1 MKLKSSR
8 LSVVA
13 ICKNERE
20 NLVPFLRS
28 AGQVADE
35 IVIVDT
41 GSTDGTVEMLHRL
54 DFREKGS
61 GRGLKLRRFE
71 WCNDFAAARN
81 FALSH
86 ATGDWVLWLDLDD
99 RLEVSAPDFILP
111 LVQYPRRDKA
121 FAFQTRSL
129 TGEEGVFM
137 PHMHLR
143 MFPRLPGLR
152 WEGKVHENLE
162 PSLRAAGIEVEPV
175 PPCIIL
181 HLGYQDAKAVQAKA
195 FRNAKILEADKLE
208 TYLKFYYL
216 GDAYLQLSAHD
227 LAVINFQRAAAHAEH
242 EGQRHKAKE
251 RLTVAHLMTGNLQA
265 AKDVALSLPDGTP
278 ERQFLE
284 GETAYL
290 EKRYNEAKPLYEAVL
305 AHNPDLSLGTMAS
318 YVEAYQK
325 IARRRLGQMEGKH
338 AEKGSPGEQEAPA

>member
-13 ICKNERE
+13 ICRNERE

-35 IVIVDT
+35 IVMVDT
-41 GSTDGTVEMLHRL
+41 GSTDGTVETLHRL

-61 GRGLKLRRFE
+61 RNGLKLRRFE

-99 RLEVSAPDFILP
+99 RLETSAPDFILP
-111 LVQYPRRDKA
+111 LVQYPRRDRA

-143 MFPRLPGLR
+143 MFPRVAGIR
-152 WEGKVHENLE
+152 WEGKVHETLA
-162 PSLRAAGIEVEPV
+162 PSLKDFDIQIEEVA
-175 PPCIIL
+175 PCIIL
-181 HLGYQDAKAVQAKA
+181 HLGYQDHKAVQAKA
-195 FRNAKILEADKLE
+195 FRNAKILELDKGE
-208 TYLKFYYL
+208 SYLKFYYL
-216 GDAYLQLSAHD
+216 GDAYLQLSTHD
-227 LAVINFQRAAAHAEH
+227 LAVINFQRAVAHAEH
-242 EGQRHKAKE
+242 EGQRNKAKE
-251 RLTVAHLMTGNLQA
+251 RLTVAYLMTGNRQA
-265 AKDVALSLPDGTP
+265 AQDTAVSLPEGTP

-284 GETAYL
+284 GETLYL

-325 IARRRLGQMEGKH
+325 IARRRLGQMEGKD
-338 AEKGSPGEQEAPA
+338 AEKGSPGG

>member
-99 RLEVSAPDFILP
+99 RLEHSAPDFILP
-111 LVQYPRRDKA
+111 LIQYPRRDTA

-143 MFPRLPGLR
+143 MFPRLPGIR
-152 WEGKVHENLE
+152 WSGKVHETITD
-162 PSLRAAGIEVEPV
+162 SLKAEDVKIEHI
-175 PPCIIL
+175 PPCVIL
-181 HLGYQDAKAVQAKA
+181 HLGYQDHKAVQAKA
-195 FRNAKILEADKLE
+195 FRNAKILEEDKSE

-216 GDAYLQLSAHD
+216 GDAYLQLAAHD
-227 LAVINFQRAAAHAEH
+227 LAVINFQRATAHASFD
-242 EGQRHKAKE
+242 GQKDKAKE
-251 RLTVAHLMTGNLQA
+251 RLAVAHLMTGNVKA
-265 AKDVALSLPDGTP
+265 AQDVALSLPEGSP

-284 GETAYL
+284 GETLYL

-305 AHNPDLSLGTMAS
+305 AKDPDLSLGTMAS
-318 YVEAYQK
+318 YVEAYQR
-325 IARRRLGQMEGKH
+325 IARRRLGQMEGKD
-338 AEKGSPGEQEAPA
+338 AEKGSPGG